1 MIPIRNELLI
11 NKPRE
16 DTFRFLAQF
25 ENVPMWNY
33 YVTSVKRI
41 SSTKNGSGT
50 IYHQIRRDD
59 QQKFKVIDY
68 NPPSLITIETIDN
81 STPKFRRTF
90 KLNQVD
96 DQTHLDD
103 TFEVDTGSPL
113 ILERL
118 FKNRLKTAVS
128 NNLHNLKDLLEK
140 GETTLPDGRSVYIK

>member
-16 DTFRFLAQF
+16 DTFKFLSKF
-25 ENVPMWNY
+25 ENVPLWNY
-33 YVTSVKRI
+33 YVKSVKKI
-41 SSTKNGSGT
+41 SSNIDGAGT
-50 IYHQIRRDD
+50 VYHQIRKND
-59 QQKFKVIDY
+59 QQKFKVTEY
-68 NPPSLITIETIDN
+68 NPPVLIAIETIDN
-81 STPKFRRTF
+81 SIPKFKRTF

-118 FKNRLKTAVS
+118 LKNKMKSAVS
-128 NNLHNLKDLLEK
+128 NNLHNLKDLLENRK
-140 GETTLPDGRSVYIK
+140 TILPDGRSVHI